1 VPAVCSISSTNLVSV
16 ESMSMTV
23 ILLRGPAAEAATLAS
38 RNFMASWAL
47 YGAPMR
53 VYALT
58 AGVLPAVSG

>member
-23 ILLRGPAAEAATLAS
+23 ILLRGPAQKPPPGVAD
-38 RNFMASWAL
+38 FMASWAL